1 MAESL
6 RDAIAAA
13 LKSAAGEPEV
23 DHEDG
28 SHLWYVELSDAV
40 PAAEAAAR
48 RWFADW
54 LRSDE
59 AYAVAAAGVDK
70 AYGSLYRPLGVA
82 RSALSALADALTK
95 ENPRG

>member
-13 LKSAAGEPEV
+13 VKCRCWSGCSDVRKGESAESLA
-23 DHEDG
+23 
-28 SHLWYVELSDAV
+28 AC
-40 PAAEAAAR
+40 AEAAALK
-48 RWFADW
+48 WFADW

-59 AYAVAAAGVDK
+59 AETAAAAQVD
-70 AYGSLYRPLGVA
+70 ADYGSLYRPLGVA

-95 ENPRG
+95 ENPDGP